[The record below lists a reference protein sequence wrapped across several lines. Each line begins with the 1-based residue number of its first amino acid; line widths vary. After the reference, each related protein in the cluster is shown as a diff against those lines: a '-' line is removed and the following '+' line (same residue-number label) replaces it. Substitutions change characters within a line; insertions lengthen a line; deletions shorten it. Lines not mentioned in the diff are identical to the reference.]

1 MNLKPFAATWTVL
14 LLAAASLSAGVRDL
28 ALVDAARRDDT
39 AAIRALLRDRPDVN
53 APDVDGTTALQW
65 AAERDNVDAVDLL
78 GGAGADVK
86 IANRYGVSPLLVAC
100 TNGNGAIIEKLL
112 QAGADPN
119 AMSSGGETA
128 LMIAARTGR
137 VEPVKLLVAHGA
149 TVDATEQLR
158 GQTALMWAAAE
169 NHAEVVKTLIEI
181 GADVRTRSKGGFT
194 ALLFAVRA
202 GSRDAAQ
209 GSRRGGGPTGT
220 SALVVAIANAHFEL
234 ASLLLDMGADP
245 HAAAQGWTALHQLA
259 WTRRPPIQHGLP
271 PPVPTGRMDSL
282 ALAEKLLQY
291 GADPDARM
299 TREPADG
306 ARNVLSRIG
315 STPFLQA
322 AKLTD
327 LPYMRLL
334 VDYGA
339 DPSIT
344 TEEGATALMA
354 AAGVGIWQV
363 GESAGSNDEAF
374 EAVKLCY
381 ALGNDVNAVDGN
393 GDTALHGAAHRGS
406 NDIVKFLVEKGATLN
421 VVNALGWTPWIV
433 ADGVLYPNTYNRRL
447 ETAELLVR
455 LGADPKAGTRRAVD
469 LPPSESQ
476 LNKPAVLQR
485 Q

>member
-1 MNLKPFAATWTVL
+1 
-14 LLAAASLSAGVRDL
+14 
-28 ALVDAARRDDT
+28 
-39 AAIRALLRDRPDVN
+39 
-53 APDVDGTTALQW
+53 
-65 AAERDNVDAVDLL
+65 
-78 GGAGADVK
+78 
-86 IANRYGVSPLLVAC
+86 
-100 TNGNGAIIEKLL
+100 
-112 QAGADPN
+112 
-119 AMSSGGETA
+119 MSSEGETA
-128 LMIAARTGR
+128 LMTAARTGR
-137 VEPVKLLVAHGA
+137 LEPVKLLFAHGA
-149 TVDATEQLR
+149 KVDAKEQQR

-169 NHAEVVKTLIEI
+169 NHAEVVRTLIEV
-181 GADVRTRSKGGFT
+181 GADVNARSNGGFT

-202 GSRDAAQ
+202 GSRDAVQVLLAHGANPNDDIQPAMARPAGAAARVEPAAGAERREQSAGVAQ
-209 GSRRGGGPTGT
+209 LLQVFNSGSRRGGGPTGT
-220 SALVVAIANAHFEL
+220 SALVVAITNAHFEL
-234 ASLLLDMGADP
+234 ASLLLDMGADAN
-245 HAAAQGWTALHQLA
+245 AAAQGWTALHQLA

-271 PPVPTGRMDSL
+271 PAVSTGSMDSL
-282 ALAEKLLQY
+282 ALGEKLLQY

-334 VDYGA
+334 IDYGA
-339 DPSIT
+339 DPSIA

-363 GESAGSNDEAF
+363 GESAGSNEEAF
-374 EAVKLCY
+374 EAVKICY
-381 ALGNDVNAVDGN
+381 QLGNDVNAVDAN
-393 GDTALHGAAHRGS
+393 GDTALHGGAHRGS
-406 NDIVKFLVEKGATLN
+406 NDIVKFLVEKGAKLN
-421 VVNALGWTPWIV
+421 VVNGLGWTPWIV

-455 LGADPKAGTRRAVD
+455 LGADPKAGKRRAVD

>member
-1 MNLKPFAATWTVL
+1 
-14 LLAAASLSAGVRDL
+14 
-28 ALVDAARRDDT
+28 VDA
-39 AAIRALLRDRPDVN
+39 I
-53 APDVDGTTALQW
+53 
-65 AAERDNVDAVDLL
+65 
-78 GGAGADVK
+78 
-86 IANRYGVSPLLVAC
+86 
-100 TNGNGAIIEKLL
+100 
-112 QAGADPN
+112 
-119 AMSSGGETA
+119 
-128 LMIAARTGR
+128 
-137 VEPVKLLVAHGA
+137 
-149 TVDATEQLR
+149 EQLR

-169 NHAEVVKTLIEI
+169 NHAEVVKTVIEI

-202 GSRDAAQ
+202 GSRDAVQVLLARGANPNDEIQGGPARPAGGAPARVEPAAGAEPRERGASVAQ
-209 GSRRGGGPTGT
+209 LLQVFNSGSRRGGGPTGT

-363 GESAGSNDEAF
+363 GESAGSNEEAF